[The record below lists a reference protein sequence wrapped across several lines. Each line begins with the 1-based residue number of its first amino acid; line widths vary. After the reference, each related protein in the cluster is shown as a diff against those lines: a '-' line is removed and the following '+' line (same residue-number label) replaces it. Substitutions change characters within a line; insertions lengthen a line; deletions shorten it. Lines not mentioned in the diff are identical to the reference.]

1 MLSILRKR
9 AGSWAIKFILG
20 FIALTFVWWGVGS
33 YSEREREVAATVGQT
48 RITMAELADAAA
60 GLERSYRDVYGT
72 AFTPEMAKALDLR
85 RQALDGLVRRA
96 LFLAEAERLGIG
108 ASDEEVRME
117 IAATPAFQV
126 DGRFREDRYRS
137 VLSYN
142 RVSPVDYE
150 ASRRTEI
157 TLRKVEG
164 LLTTSARVSEA
175 EAREFF
181 DLSYRRMRLLVV
193 ASDPARVKDVAP
205 PAEAEIAA
213 KYEATKERYR
223 IPPRV
228 KLSVARF
235 EPGAFARDADVSEEE
250 IASFYEG
257 NPDRFRTE
265 EERLLSHL
273 LVPYTAETRE
283 AARAKTEELL
293 SEAAKGPE
301 AFEALAR
308 KHAGGKPGG
317 AWFKRPDLRP
327 ELAEA
332 AFSAAVDSVVGPVD
346 VGGGFM
352 LARILRIRFPETL
365 PLASVR
371 DRVISLLKEEKGKDL
386 AVLRAYEAHG
396 RAIESQDLSAA
407 CAPYGISPVDTG
419 WLAAETDGS
428 LPAPVVGEA
437 LQLAVGEIGPVKTV
451 GDTHYLFRVTAR
463 EDSRLP
469 PLETVRAEVRDAVM
483 AEKRE
488 AAARGALEAVLAAA
502 KTAGEL
508 EKKAGDAGLRVETT
522 PSFLPLSDPL
532 PGALAAAGE
541 IRPDLLALSA
551 RNPVSP
557 KIHRAGPRFLSV
569 AFLGEQLP
577 GDMEWSA
584 GKDAFIRDLA
594 EQKKNA
600 RIQAFVD
607 ERVKQAKVEI
617 HPQALN

>member
-1 MLSILRKR
+1 MLSILRKN
-9 AGSWAIKFILG
+9 AGSWAIKLILA
-20 FIALTFVWWGVGS
+20 FIALTFVWWGVGT
-33 YSEREREVAATVGQT
+33 YSEREREVAATVGKT

-60 GLERSYRDVYGT
+60 GLEKSYRDVYGS
-72 AFTPEMAKALDLR
+72 AFTPEMAKSLDLR

-96 LFLAEAERLGIG
+96 LFLAEAERMGIR
-108 ASDEEVRME
+108 ASDEEVRRE

-126 DGRFREDRYRS
+126 DGRFLEDRYRS

-142 RVSPVDYE
+142 RVTPADYE

-164 LLTTSARVSEA
+164 LLAASARVSEA

-193 ASDPARVKDVAP
+193 TSDPARVQGVSP
-205 PAEAEIAA
+205 PGEAEIAA
-213 KYEATKERYR
+213 KYEETKERYR
-223 IPPRV
+223 IPARV
-228 KLSVARF
+228 KLAVARF
-235 EPGAFARDADVSEEE
+235 EPRAFARGADPSEQE
-250 IASFYEG
+250 IVSFYEG
-257 NPDRFRTE
+257 NEHRFRTE

-283 AARAKTEELL
+283 AARKKAEELL
-293 SEAAKGPE
+293 REAAKGRE

-308 KHAGGKPGG
+308 KHSGGKPGG
-317 AWFKRPDLRP
+317 AWFTRRDLRP
-327 ELAEA
+327 ELADA

-346 VGGGFM
+346 VRGGFM
-352 LARILRIRFPETL
+352 LARIHRIRFPETL
-365 PLASVR
+365 PLAEVR

-396 RAIESQDLSAA
+396 KAMESQDLAAA

-419 WLAAETDGS
+419 WLAAGTEGS
-428 LPAPVVGEA
+428 LPSPVVAEA
-437 LQLAVGEIGPVKTV
+437 LPLSVGEIGPVKTV

-463 EDSRLP
+463 EEARIS
-469 PLETVRAEVRDAVM
+469 PLETVRGEVRDAVM

-488 AAARGALEAVLAAA
+488 AAARGALEAVLAAC

-508 EKKAGDAGLRVETT
+508 EKKAREAGMRAEAT
-522 PSFLPLSDPL
+522 PYFLPLSEPL

-541 IRPDLLALSA
+541 IRADLLALSA
-551 RNPVSP
+551 GNPVSP

-569 AFLGEQLP
+569 AFLDEQLP
-577 GDMEWSA
+577 GDKEWRA

-600 RIQAFVD
+600 RLQAFVD
-607 ERVKQAKVEI
+607 ERMKQAKVEI